1 VARCAKG
8 QNHAVKYRNAGFV
21 GADGDGGGGSG
32 GSARDTVV
40 VVVNPRVVTV
50 VVVVITVCGG
60 SWRLVEA
67 GIGILRLA
75 PFLETA
81 VTIFDAIMLML
92 IASNYIILDGVP
104 NTVMPMIVMLVTFY
118 FVLFY

>member
-1 VARCAKG
+1 MARCAKG

-21 GADGDGGGGSG
+21 GADSGSGGSG
-32 GSARDTVV
+32 GSARDTV

-60 SWRLVEA
+60 SWRLLEA